1 MSTMYAIHV
10 MLNNAFTVWK
20 YNLLQKKLFCVF
32 VQPIFNYKL
41 IMNTFMNNQS
51 VSMSNKLENLVY
63 IKHEI
68 NKTINAATHYTH
80 FRNNYMKAIW
90 LLLA

>member
-1 MSTMYAIHV
+1 
-10 MLNNAFTVWK
+10 
-20 YNLLQKKLFCVF
+20 
-32 VQPIFNYKL
+32 
-41 IMNTFMNNQS
+41 MNTFMNNQS

-80 FRNNYMKAIW
+80 FRNNYMKAI
-90 LLLA
+90 